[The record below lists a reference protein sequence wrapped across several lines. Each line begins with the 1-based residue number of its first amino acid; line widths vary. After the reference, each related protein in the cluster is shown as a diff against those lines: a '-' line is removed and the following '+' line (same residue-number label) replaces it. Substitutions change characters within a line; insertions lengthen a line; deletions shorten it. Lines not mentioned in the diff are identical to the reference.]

1 MNLLYIIATLVMDI
15 VPNNPIGHP
24 VLPPSTFPTHN
35 PIINFQ
41 TRYMGID
48 ERFPVGLYDAND
60 FLKIAQLNDSFEKLQ
75 RVQNMGFIEDV
86 KKDPLMNDIL
96 NTDEIARFQIKS
108 GGLFDDWERN
118 I

>member
-1 MNLLYIIATLVMDI
+1 MDI
-15 VPNNPIGHP
+15 VPNNPIRHP
-24 VLPPSTFPTHN
+24 ILPPSTFPTHN
-35 PIINFQ
+35 PTTNFQ
-41 TRYMGID
+41 TQYMGID
-48 ERFPVGLYDAND
+48 ERFPVGLYNATE
-60 FLKIAQLNDSFEKLQ
+60 FLKMAHLIDSFEQLQ

-96 NTDEIARFQIKS
+96 KIDEIARFQIKS